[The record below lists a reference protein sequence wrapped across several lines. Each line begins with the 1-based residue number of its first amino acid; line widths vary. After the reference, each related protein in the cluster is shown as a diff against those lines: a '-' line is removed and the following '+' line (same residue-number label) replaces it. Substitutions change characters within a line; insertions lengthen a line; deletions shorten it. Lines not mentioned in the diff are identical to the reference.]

1 MLPFNLATYTEM
13 GKELG
18 QRLRAQRLA
27 QLLSQE
33 EVALRAGLSGS
44 TIKNL
49 ESKGQA
55 SLESVLRVVMALGL
69 THELQEIFSL
79 KVQSIAQMERAEQA
93 QRQRA
98 PRKARAS

>member
-18 QRLRAQRLA
+18 QRLRTQRLA

-33 EVALRAGLSGS
+33 ELALRAGLSGS

-79 KVQSIAQMERAEQA
+79 KVESIAQMERAE
-93 QRQRA
+93 RPPRRRA